1 LQDGQK
7 RVRIYDRWYDVRCGV
22 RSIDGLSAHADS
34 QELLKFLSPT
44 LRKETQFYVVH
55 GEADQADVFAE
66 RLIQSGA
73 GRATVP
79 AMETSFIADAVS
91 TSSNVVPTHGT
102 AASDE

>member
-1 LQDGQK
+1 MT
-7 RVRIYDRWYDVRCGV
+7 
-22 RSIDGLSAHADS
+22 
-34 QELLKFLSPT
+34 PT

-66 RLIQSGA
+66 RLIQGGA

-91 TSSNVVPTHGT
+91 GGSNVTPTRGT
-102 AASDE
+102 AATDE